1 MDLIKALLNVPA
13 ISEVPVDQLQWL
25 LDHSSCQT
33 FEPGDHLFS
42 RGDPIDK
49 MQVILEGKFTVKVE
63 QNGEFKKIIDI
74 ESNEISGTLPYSR
87 ATSAIGFAMAV
98 EPSRVISLHKEHFRE
113 MICDHHELTTAL
125 VHTMTTRV
133 REFTKLQQQQEK
145 MMSLGKLSAGLAHEL
160 NNPSSAMA
168 RSAKE
173 LKNHLGALP
182 EKFKRVISIKMT
194 EDQVD
199 TVNGILFSKI
209 EEAQNKTI
217 SLTERTEQED
227 EIADWLE
234 DHGFEDGYENAPV
247 FVEFGLTTDDFDEI
261 LDHVPEEDLRPVLEW
276 IHNVLITENLVND
289 IESAAV
295 RISDLVTSVKS
306 YTHMDRGTEM
316 EPLNVIEGIEN
327 TIKMLNHKMR
337 QKQIESNI
345 NFSEALPL
353 IEGRVGSLNQVW
365 TNVID
370 NAIDAMDQGGKLTV
384 TVDKDGPQVM
394 VCIQDNGKGI
404 PEDLQSKIFDP
415 FFTTKKVGEGTGMGL
430 DIVSRIIRNH
440 KGEIKLR
447 SEPGNT
453 KFMFYF
459 PISDN

>member
-1 MDLIKALLNVPA
+1 MDLIKALQQVPA
-13 ISEVPVDQLQWL
+13 ISEVPENQLQWL

-33 FEPGDHLFS
+33 FEPGDYLFS

-74 ESNEISGTLPYSR
+74 ESGEISGTLPYSR
-87 ATSAIGFAMAV
+87 ATSAIGFSTAV
-98 EPSRVISLHKEHFRE
+98 EPGRVISLHKEHFRE

-173 LKNHLGALP
+173 LKKHLGALP

-199 TVNGILFSKI
+199 SVNGILFDKI
-209 EEAQNKTI
+209 EQGQSKTL

-234 DHGFEDGYENAPV
+234 DHGFDDGYENSPV

-261 LDHVPEEDLRPVLEW
+261 LDHVPEEDLPPVLEW
-276 IHNVLITENLVND
+276 IHNVLITENLVGD

-316 EPLNVIEGIEN
+316 EPINVIEGIEN

-337 QKQIESNI
+337 QKQIESDI
-345 NFSEALPL
+345 NFSDALPL

-370 NAIDAMDQGGKLTV
+370 NAIDAMDQGGMLKI